1 MPAPDGENPFGEG
14 QEASTDGKSKSELAA
29 DKKAWLQDPSRDYTY
44 QEVSLSR
51 PVRAQHAKVAVQLL
65 GRFYT
70 LLFAGNPS
78 LSREGGKKRYTIVPP
93 NVQREGSKRTSFANI
108 AEICKKL
115 RRQPEHVIQFMFA
128 ELGTSGS
135 VDGSGRL
142 IIKGRFQQKQIE
154 NVLRRYIVEYVNC
167 KTCKLPDTLLTKVR
181 ASSLQS
187 RLLLTLCAGQ
197 PSVLRDVRNVRIE
210 AVSGE
215 HQGWFP
221 GADEEAAEGGIV
233 HCSSCYVV
241 VSRQHC
247 SIRRDVR
254 IAE

>member
-14 QEASTDGKSKSELAA
+14 QEASTDGKSKAELAA
-29 DKKAWLQDPSRDYTY
+29 DKKAWLQDPTRDYTY
-44 QEVSLSR
+44 QEVSLNHR
-51 PVRAQHAKVAVQLL
+51 RHAQYAKAYEQLL

-115 RRQPEHVIQFMFA
+115 RRQPEHVIHFMFA

-181 ASSLQS
+181 ASSFRH
-187 RLLLTLCAGQ
+187 RLRLTFHAG
-197 PSVLRDVRNVRIE
+197 
-210 AVSGE
+210 
-215 HQGWFP
+215 
-221 GADEEAAEGGIV
+221 
-233 HCSSCYVV
+233 
-241 VSRQHC
+241 
-247 SIRRDVR
+247 
-254 IAE
+254 